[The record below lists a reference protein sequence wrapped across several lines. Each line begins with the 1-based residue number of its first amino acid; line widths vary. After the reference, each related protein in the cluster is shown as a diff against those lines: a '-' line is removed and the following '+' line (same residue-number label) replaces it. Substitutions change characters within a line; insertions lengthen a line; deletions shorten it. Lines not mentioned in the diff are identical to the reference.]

1 MRSVLFLFA
10 LMLGLASCDKDR
22 EVTEPQSV
30 KVCFGYHMV
39 SEVPMTK
46 AVVNNEINDW
56 IEAQLPQTISL
67 RLTDANGTRYNIQTN
82 NEVEIPVGIY
92 TVTGKSVPS
101 STASLAGTDLFL
113 SNTAPTITV
122 NTTVEI
128 TYSQK
133 TYVIP
138 ATYGAFG
145 IVVDYDETSSVS
157 FQSSHGETGN
167 VTFATIGT
175 AGIAFINGNLSGY
188 SIMFSLTPVSTAN
201 EVTKYT
207 FQATYS
213 ESSISPANGNYYIL
227 HPRSVSSVDGGTFVY
242 SIGGFRAVDVQ

>member
-1 MRSVLFLFA
+1 MIFLFA
-10 LMLGLASCDKDR
+10 LMLGLASCNNDK
-22 EVTEPQSV
+22 ELAEPQMV
-30 KVCFGYHMV
+30 KVNFGYKMV
-39 SEVPMTK
+39 TEVPMTK
-46 AVVNNEINDW
+46 AVNNNEINDW

-67 RLTDANGTRYNIQTN
+67 RLTDANGTRYNIQTDS
-82 NEVEIPVGIY
+82 EVEIPVGIY
-92 TVTGKSVPS
+92 TVTGKISPQ
-101 STASLAGTDLFL
+101 STAALAGSDLYL
-113 SNTAPTITV
+113 SNTAPILMV

-138 ATYGAFG
+138 ATYGSFG
-145 IVVDYDETSSVS
+145 IVVDYDETASVS

-175 AGIAFINGNLSGY
+175 SGIAFINGNLSGF
-188 SIMFSLTPVSTAN
+188 SIAFALTPVSSAN
-201 EVTKYT
+201 EVTTYT

-227 HPRSVSSVDGGTFVY
+227 HPKSMSSMDGGVFTY
-242 SIGGFRAVDVQ
+242 SIGSFRAVDTM